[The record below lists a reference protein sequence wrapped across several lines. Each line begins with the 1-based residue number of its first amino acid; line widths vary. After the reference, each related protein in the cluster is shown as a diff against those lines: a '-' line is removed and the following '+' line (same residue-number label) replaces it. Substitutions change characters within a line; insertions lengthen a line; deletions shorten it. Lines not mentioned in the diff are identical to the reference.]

1 MRKGKRHFWSGFM
14 VGSYVA
20 HMLGCVVFLVWML
33 FAKPPL
39 LYFLAFA
46 AVACALIAWFSQQI
60 YRQIEA
66 SAR

>member
-1 MRKGKRHFWSGFM
+1 M

-20 HMLGCVVFLVWML
+20 HMLGCVVFLVWMI

-46 AVACALIAWFSQQI
+46 AGVCALVAWFSQQI

-66 SAR
+66 GAR